1 MKPDEEWIKYGGW
14 TLSLVVIVIGASF
27 LWPHFHVALLGFALI
42 YLGVRIFNFSTFE
55 ENRKKRIKLLHK
67 LMD

>member
-27 LWPHFHVALLGFALI
+27 LWPHFHVALLGFA
-42 YLGVRIFNFSTFE
+42 
-55 ENRKKRIKLLHK
+55 
-67 LMD
+67 

>member
-1 MKPDEEWIKYGGW
+1 MKPDEKCIKYGGW
-14 TLSLVVIVIGASF
+14 TLSLVTIVIGASF

-42 YLGVRIFNFSTFE
+42 YLGVRIFNFYTFE
-55 ENRKKRIKLLHK
+55 EYREKRIKLLHR